1 MKRMFVIGMVVLTL
15 AFAGEATAS
24 PLYGG
29 YNGASE
35 AWFEVFIV
43 ESADILFSLRI
54 SIGFD
59 IDSHLWVR
67 AGISSLFL
75 VPWGISSV
83 GISYETGN
91 ILSASID
98 SILPWP
104 FQVGADTNS
113 LIWGVT
119 SLLVGI
125 SGRDSDDNVWV
136 EAGFPGVSAC
146 GEVIQESGQE
156 NGWCWL
162 KILPVL
168 VGTRVDL
175 PSDRGISLSKENFRK
190 YEKEFKSLRDYF
202 AGECSPQ
209 FSRMLRE
216 KLAGEGVMENLG
228 VLSGA
233 VNSRVAF
240 PLAALP
246 IQERG
251 RGFDAL
257 GAPTTELDALL
268 KYIEEEIFTGEI
280 KEEMD
285 IFLDDFAREMKPRLE
300 AIKKVVSR

>member
-1 MKRMFVIGMVVLTL
+1 MKRMFVIGMIVLALVFPGT
-15 AFAGEATAS
+15 TCAS

-29 YNGASE
+29 YNGESE

-59 IDSHLWVR
+59 IDLTHLWVR

-75 VPWGISSV
+75 APFNISSV

-91 ILSASID
+91 ILSASLD
-98 SILPWP
+98 GILPWP
-104 FQVGADTNS
+104 YQVGADTNN
-113 LIWGVT
+113 LVWGVT
-119 SLLVGI
+119 SLLAGI
-125 SGRDSDDNVWV
+125 SGSDTEGNVWV
-136 EAGFPGVSAC
+136 EAGFPGVTAC
-146 GEVIQESGQE
+146 GEVNQE
-156 NGWCWL
+156 NGWCWV

-168 VGTRVDL
+168 VGTQVDL
-175 PSDRGISLSKENFRK
+175 LSDRGISLSKENFRK
-190 YEKEFKSLRDYF
+190 YGEEFKTLRDYF
-202 AGECSPQ
+202 AGEYSPQ

-216 KLAGEGVMENLG
+216 KLAGEEVMEKLG

-233 VNSRVAF
+233 VNSRAAV

-246 IQERG
+246 IQESEK
-251 RGFDAL
+251 GFDAL
-257 GAPTTELDALL
+257 GAPTMELNALL

-285 IFLDDFAREMKPRLE
+285 IFLDGFAREMKPRLE
-300 AIKKVVSR
+300 EIKKSGE

>member
-1 MKRMFVIGMVVLTL
+1 MKRMLVIGMVVLTL
-15 AFAGEATAS
+15 VFPGAVCAS

-29 YNGASE
+29 YNGESE
-35 AWFEVFIV
+35 AWIEVYIV

-59 IDSHLWVR
+59 IDLTHLWVR
-67 AGISSLFL
+67 AGMSSVLL
-75 VPWGISSV
+75 VPLNISSV

-91 ILSASID
+91 ILSATVD

-104 FQVGADTNS
+104 FQVGADTNN
-113 LIWGVT
+113 LIWIVT
-119 SLLVGI
+119 SFLVGT
-125 SGRDSDDNVWV
+125 SGSDSDENVWV

-156 NGWCWL
+156 NGWCWV

-168 VGTRVDL
+168 LGTRVDL
-175 PSDRGISLSKENFRK
+175 PSDRGIFLSKENFRK
-190 YEKEFKSLRDYF
+190 YGEEFKTLRDYF
-202 AGECSPQ
+202 AGEYSPQ

-216 KLAGEGVMENLG
+216 KLAGEEVMEKLG
-228 VLSGA
+228 ILSGA
-233 VNSRVAF
+233 VNSRAVF

-246 IQERG
+246 IQESE

-257 GAPTTELDALL
+257 GAPTTELNALL
-268 KYIEEEIFTGEI
+268 RYVEEEIFTGAI

-300 AIKKVVSR
+300 AIKKSGE

>member
-1 MKRMFVIGMVVLTL
+1 MKRMLVIGMVVLAL
-15 AFAGEATAS
+15 VFPGATCAS

-29 YNGASE
+29 YNGESE
-35 AWFEVFIV
+35 SWIEVFIV

-59 IDSHLWVR
+59 IDLTHLWVR

-75 VPWGISSV
+75 APFNISSV

-91 ILSASID
+91 ILSATVD

-104 FQVGADTNS
+104 YQVGADTNN
-113 LIWGVT
+113 LLWVVT
-119 SLLVGI
+119 SLLAGV
-125 SGRDSDDNVWV
+125 SGSDSDDNVWGEV
-136 EAGFPGVSAC
+136 GIPGVFAC
-146 GEVIQESGQE
+146 GEVNQE
-156 NGWCWL
+156 NGWCWV

-168 VGTRVDL
+168 VGTQVDL
-175 PSDRGISLSKENFRK
+175 LSDRVISLSKENFRK
-190 YEKEFKSLRDYF
+190 YGEEFKTLRDYF
-202 AGECSPQ
+202 AGEYSPQ
-209 FSRMLRE
+209 FSRMLKE
-216 KLAGEGVMENLG
+216 KLAGEEVMGKLG

-233 VNSRVAF
+233 VSSRVAF

-246 IQERG
+246 IQEDER
-251 RGFDAL
+251 RFDAL
-257 GAPTTELDALL
+257 GAPTTELNALL

-300 AIKKVVSR
+300 AIKKSGE